1 MKSKLSLSSKNFFPK
16 KINFNNLLNSEYFFH
31 RSSSIKLALNK
42 DRMLRKN
49 YYIKRARPQIDQGK
63 KPKKEE
69 SNNSDDSENYHRDKT
84 RIPSDLNKILLN
96 YDKKFTKQNQKFHK
110 SKSNNDIFMS
120 YWHMVNDLSEKK
132 ERELMLE
139 KYFND
144 KNKNSINYHTKE
156 VKKMCENMFKTSPL
170 LSGNRYLDIFFY
182 YLSEFDKNYENK
194 KKMFYIKQKALKFLE
209 KLKDLV
215 DFVEV
220 IQDTGL
226 DAITK
231 DVRIKHS
238 KYRTEYERKVKL
250 ELKKN
255 VIKQRKQDIKDIK
268 LLDKMNKKTTKTLLC
283 MEKNKNIFEDE
294 NFPLDINS
302 KIEKSRNFISSNISP
317 YSTQSR
323 FHIFTGNKNS
333 KMNNTASTAFYLSG
347 KGFFTNKN
355 NKKFFSGLNNDIN
368 KEEEILKSAI
378 QNYKFKFERK
388 RPSLISLKKNYSDIR
403 EKKEKSETIRSLKEQ
418 KLSIKNRFNFIHL
431 TQRKPNLISSI
442 DKMKDVNPNFSSSK
456 RLSISK
462 KVKLNTQSQFSNLN
476 ENSTNKIETISKEN
490 NQIINKKSLGSNK
503 SLNDINEKSIIKN
516 EDNSNINLKKIKKII
531 NKKKSRLSV
540 LYNEI
545 KKQKKIKDSNKKNVK
560 NYFVKK
566 KKIENQ
572 LNLSNSVYIMD
583 MIKKAKNIIDGI
595 DIEQRT
601 KKVFQ
606 THLSHE
612 QLKKL
617 DSIKEIN
624 KRVRGLDIQFVK
636 DIINYK
642 SNKNN

>member
-1 MKSKLSLSSKNFFPK
+1 
-16 KINFNNLLNSEYFFH
+16 
-31 RSSSIKLALNK
+31 
-42 DRMLRKN
+42 
-49 YYIKRARPQIDQGK
+49 
-63 KPKKEE
+63 
-69 SNNSDDSENYHRDKT
+69 
-84 RIPSDLNKILLN
+84 
-96 YDKKFTKQNQKFHK
+96 
-110 SKSNNDIFMS
+110 
-120 YWHMVNDLSEKK
+120 
-132 ERELMLE
+132 
-139 KYFND
+139 
-144 KNKNSINYHTKE
+144 
-156 VKKMCENMFKTSPL
+156 
-170 LSGNRYLDIFFY
+170 
-182 YLSEFDKNYENK
+182 
-194 KKMFYIKQKALKFLE
+194 
-209 KLKDLV
+209 
-215 DFVEV
+215 
-220 IQDTGL
+220 
-226 DAITK
+226 
-231 DVRIKHS
+231 
-238 KYRTEYERKVKL
+238 
-250 ELKKN
+250 
-255 VIKQRKQDIKDIK
+255 
-268 LLDKMNKKTTKTLLC
+268 

-516 EDNSNINLKKIKKII
+516 EDNNNINLKKIKKII
-531 NKKKSRLSV
+531 NKKKS
-540 LYNEI
+540 
-545 KKQKKIKDSNKKNVK
+545 
-560 NYFVKK
+560 
-566 KKIENQ
+566 
-572 LNLSNSVYIMD
+572 YIM
-583 MIKKAKNIIDGI
+583 K
-595 DIEQRT
+595 
-601 KKVFQ
+601 
-606 THLSHE
+606 
-612 QLKKL
+612 
-617 DSIKEIN
+617 
-624 KRVRGLDIQFVK
+624 
-636 DIINYK
+636 
-642 SNKNN
+642 